1 MALDIDGMSVLDRRR
16 IEAMVLGPVIRAF
29 QGEFGAER
37 TNEIVRGV
45 MEGIAREQGRELAER
60 VGDDG
65 LESMSASKG
74 AWRRNNALETEVLAG
89 DAERYEFNVT
99 RCRYAEMYQEI
110 GYGDLGALL
119 SCARDFAFSEG
130 FNPNI
135 VLERRHTIM
144 SGDSICDFRY
154 RVGPV
159 SESGRGE
166 DSRGSGGD
174 DEADSGRGAS
184 EKS

>member
-1 MALDIDGMSVLDRRR
+1 MVLDIDSMSVLDRRR
-16 IEAMVLGPVIRAF
+16 IEALVLGPVIRAF
-29 QGEFGAER
+29 QGEFGVER

-74 AWRRNNALETEVLAG
+74 AWRRNNALETEALAG
-89 DAERYEFNVT
+89 DAQRYEFNVT
-99 RCRYAEMYQEI
+99 RCRYAEMYEET

-135 VLERRHTIM
+135 VLERQHTIM
-144 SGDSICDFRY
+144 SGDPICDFRY
-154 RVGPV
+154 RIGPLL
-159 SESGRGE
+159 ESGGA
-166 DSRGSGGD
+166 G
-174 DEADSGRGAS
+174 EADSGRAAS